1 MGENAMMT
9 CPHCGQPFPE
19 SQELHFFSVKWATN
33 HKQPWAARIL
43 GLDKKYSLSRDF
55 LPHLKDYSDAAS
67 YTHRVVDIKL
77 QFIFKV
83 GWIVEVCESTSKGER
98 RAYYRVE
105 SATSLKEVSVKE
117 VLQWAAIQ

>member
-1 MGENAMMT
+1 MT
-9 CPHCGQPFPE
+9 LCPHCGKEFPE
-19 SQELHFFSVKWATN
+19 NKELHFFSIKWATN

-43 GLDKKYSLSRDF
+43 GLDQRFSLSREF

-67 YTHRVVDIKL
+67 YSNRVVDIKL

-83 GWIVEVCESTSKGER
+83 GWFVEVCDNASKGER
-98 RAYYRVE
+98 RTYYHVE